1 MKNFIKKLFSLL
13 LVGVVT
19 VSMFSFIRPNRVD
32 AIEESN
38 KSERNLGTFIVEEIP
53 CRALYTIYCSVIC
66 YNASG
71 KEIKRVDDTSS
82 LFWSSKKIAFKIP
95 LATSEMS
102 SKITITYSKDYA
114 IEQTD
119 IYVKNGD
126 PILPDETS
134 VYMQISKPG
143 STGPDDVGT
152 FNGWGG
158 TEHFINKILLP
169 RK

>member
-38 KSERNLGTFIVEEIP
+38 KSGKNLGTFIVEEIP
-53 CRALYTIYCSVIC
+53 CRALYTIYCSVVC

-71 KEIKRVDDTSS
+71 KEIKKVDDKSN
-82 LFWSSKKIAFKIP
+82 LLWSSKKITFEIP
-95 LATSEMS
+95 PATSKMS
-102 SKITITYSKDYA
+102 SKITIPYSKDSA

-143 STGPDDVGT
+143 STGPDGVGT

-158 TEHFINKILLP
+158 TEHFITKKVIE
-169 RK
+169 

>member
-1 MKNFIKKLFSLL
+1 MKNFIKKLFSLV

-38 KSERNLGTFIVEEIP
+38 ASGGNLGIFIIEMIRNGLYEIN
-53 CRALYTIYCSVIC
+53 YSVIC
-66 YNASG
+66 YNAFG
-71 KEIKRVDDTSS
+71 REIYRVEDEVT
-82 LFWSSKKIAFKIP
+82 LLVRSKKIAFEIP
-95 LATSEMS
+95 SATSKMS
-102 SKITITYSKDYA
+102 SKITIPYSKKYA

-143 STGPDDVGT
+143 LTGPDDVGA

-158 TEHFINKILLP
+158 TEHFITK
-169 RK
+169 KVKSD